1 MNRVPR
7 WISSSGNEE
16 LLHECLKLLSN
27 PGRQTQL
34 IFLYGDSGCGL
45 SALSHQIARRLDRQG
60 VNVLALPEYPII
72 PDASLFDGVIEALGL
87 PPAYGKF
94 KAGMALEYRTALKLR
109 KIDTA
114 IINDLQSYTVLG
126 DSRTAQTIKAIAEL
140 YHGGFLRSLVL
151 CGTVKTFEQIAPK
164 LEVAEI
170 QYIEAPI
177 GRMSFDS
184 TYVSFIGDALY
195 NLTGSRELAQP
206 LALDFFRGS
215 EGLVGRSINYIRS
228 YVVPQESPPKHLS
241 APTKAWFA
249 GYSRPVPDETF
260 PSWVIRNA
268 YRPQVLCMTNQVIDD
283 CRHLAQLSNTQDE
296 GRGGKVFVDASM
308 LPVSLRIPTIGE
320 TFRFASG
327 SEAGHASL
335 AYCPKCLVDDVASGR
350 FPAWRNEWSRHGHC
364 ICNKHP
370 TPSILSILQT
380 PYADPFLKGWNAF
393 CEYTNSPLP
402 RINRK
407 IVSGS
412 QSLTKMEAQEKKMCL
427 LGWRV
432 QRWVLEK
439 VRTGICSELTADGVD
454 YLLNILLHEPYKKRC
469 TGGFARSYIESRDLF
484 HVSYASNIKPGNFYD
499 GRKTASPLQTL
510 IAYLL
515 IGVGYGVI
523 NSSEALFLQTVFKP
537 PRDEFPMSRSHISL
551 VAMRVFHSSRQRA
564 IMRRARRT
572 LSHETYQQI
581 SWVFNSVQQ

>member
-7 WISSSGNEE
+7 WISSSGNEV
-16 LLHECLKLLSN
+16 LLQECLRLLSS
-27 PGRQTQL
+27 PGQKTQL

-60 VNVLALPEYPII
+60 VNVLTLPEHPII
-72 PDASLFDGVIEALGL
+72 TDASLFDGVIEALGL

-94 KAGMALEYRTALKLR
+94 WAGLASEYRAALKLR

-126 DSRTAQTIKAIAEL
+126 DHRTPQTIKAIAEL
-140 YHGGFLRSLVL
+140 YHGGLVRSLVL
-151 CGTVKTFEQIAPK
+151 CSTLKTFERIAPK
-164 LEVAEI
+164 LRVAEI
-170 QYIEAPI
+170 KYIEVPI

-184 TYVSFIGDALY
+184 TYVSFVGDTLY

-206 LALDFFRGS
+206 LALDFFRNS

-228 YVVPQESPPKHLS
+228 YVAPIESLATHSSSPAKV
-241 APTKAWFA
+241 WFA
-249 GYSRPVPDETF
+249 GFSRPVPDETF
-260 PSWVIRNA
+260 PSWVMRNA
-268 YRPQVLCMTNQVIDD
+268 YRPKVLCMTNQVIDI
-283 CRHLAQLSNTQDE
+283 CRHLVQLSSAEE
-296 GRGGKVFVDASM
+296 GSGGQALIDVSM
-308 LPVSLRIPTIGE
+308 LPVPLRIPTISE
-320 TFRFASG
+320 TFRFHCG

-350 FPAWRNEWSRHGHC
+350 FPAWRSEWSCHGHC
-364 ICNKHP
+364 ICYKHP

-407 IVSGS
+407 VVSGS
-412 QSLTKMEAQEKKMCL
+412 QSSEKLEAQETKMCL

-432 QRWVLEK
+432 QRWVLEQ
-439 VRTGICSELTADGVD
+439 VRTGNYSELTDDGVN
-454 YLLNILLHEPYKKRC
+454 YLLNILLHEPYKNGC

-484 HVSYASNIKPGNFYD
+484 HVSYASNIKPGSFYN

-510 IAYLL
+510 IAYLM
-515 IGVGYGVI
+515 IGVAYGVI
-523 NSSEALFLQTVFKP
+523 SSPEAVFLRTVFKP
-537 PRDEFPMSRSHISL
+537 PREMFPISRSHISL
-551 VAMRVFHSSRQRA
+551 SAMRVFLPSRQLA
-564 IMRRARRT
+564 IVRRANRT
-572 LSHETYQQI
+572 LTHETYQQI
-581 SWVFNSVQQ
+581 SWVFDSAQ